1 MRIKCQLYKM
11 NNILKNKGF
20 EITDKFDLYDLYFV
34 ENNIE
39 VKKENLSK
47 LLSDY
52 ILIRNVKQF
61 VAPEYKKNY
70 VYTQLVSKHK
80 QFSADNTIVSQS
92 KSTCEIKDEK
102 QGIDFLKSIGYK
114 KIVEIKQKIVEY
126 KKDDLI
132 IETQSVENQG
142 NLIEVETTNSL
153 DTIDKLKQKIKE
165 LELPV
170 YKDNYFI
177 NKEEV
182 ELNRI
187 FKGE

>member
-1 MRIKCQLYKM
+1 MKNEITMRIKCSLYKM

-47 LLSDY
+47 LYDY
-52 ILIRNVKQF
+52 I
-61 VAPEYKKNY
+61 
-70 VYTQLVSKHK
+70 QLVSKHK
-80 QFSADNTIVSQS
+80 HFSSDNTILSQS
-92 KSTCEIKDEK
+92 KSTCDIKDEK

-126 KKDDLI
+126 KKNELI
-132 IETQSVENQG
+132 IETQSAENQY

-182 ELNRI
+182 ELNKI
-187 FKGE
+187 FKGD